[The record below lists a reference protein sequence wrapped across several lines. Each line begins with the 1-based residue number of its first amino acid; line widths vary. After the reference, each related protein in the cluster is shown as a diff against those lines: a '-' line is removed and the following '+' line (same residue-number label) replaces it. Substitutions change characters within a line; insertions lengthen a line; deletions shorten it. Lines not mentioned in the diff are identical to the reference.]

1 MNAHDRFKAGQL
13 AEAIAAQTEL
23 VKQRPTDADA
33 RFEMFVFLCF
43 AGELERAEKH
53 LDALETRDGT
63 LHRGTLVFRNLLAS
77 ELERR
82 RVFEGRGRA
91 VLPPKS
97 PGSVEQRAEALGLLC
112 AGDAAGAQDR
122 LDQAIAGSSAVP
134 GRIDGQA
141 FDGLCDYDDLLG
153 DVIEVFAG
161 GRYLWLPLEHLRVLE
176 LSEASTALDTLWIPG
191 RLEDRDGETA
201 QVHVPALYAGS
212 HAAADPIRLGRE
224 TEWDERGALRL
235 GRGQR
240 VWISASGD
248 DVREHAALSV
258 RRIEVQVS
266 RSEPKASGDQKASA
280 AAGAR

>member
-1 MNAHDRFKAGQL
+1 MNAHERFKAGQL
-13 AEAIAAQTEL
+13 AEAIAAQNEV

-33 RFEMFVFLCF
+33 RFELFVFLCF
-43 AGELERAEKH
+43 TGDLERAEKH
-53 LDALETRDGT
+53 LDALDTRDGS
-63 LHRGTLVFRNLLAS
+63 LQRGSVVFRNLLAS

-97 PGSVEQRAEALGLLC
+97 PDSVEQRREALSLLC
-112 AGDAAGAQDR
+112 AGDVAGAQAR
-122 LDQAIAGSSAVP
+122 LDRAIAESTAVA
-134 GRIDGQA
+134 GQIDGQP

-153 DVIEVFAG
+153 DVVEVFAG

-176 LSEASTALDTLWIPG
+176 LSEPETALDTLWIPA
-191 RLEDRDGETA
+191 RLEDREGETA

-212 HAAADPIRLGRE
+212 HAEADPRVRLGRE
-224 TEWDERGALRL
+224 TAWEERGTLRL

-240 VWISASGD
+240 VWISASGE

-258 RRIEVQVS
+258 RRIEVT
-266 RSEPKASGDQKASA
+266 A
-280 AAGAR
+280 AAGVR

>member
-1 MNAHDRFKAGQL
+1 MSAHERFKAGQL
-13 AEAIAAQTEL
+13 AEAIAAQNEV
-23 VKQRPTDADA
+23 VKQRPTDPNA
-33 RFEMFVFLCF
+33 RFELFVFLCF

-53 LDALETRDGT
+53 LDALDTRDGSFQ
-63 LHRGTLVFRNLLAS
+63 RGSVVFRNLLAS

-91 VLPPKS
+91 VLPPKATD
-97 PGSVEQRAEALGLLC
+97 SVEQRREALTRLC
-112 AGDAAGAQDR
+112 AGDAPGAEGLLER
-122 LDQAIAGSSAVP
+122 AIAATTAVS
-134 GRIDGQA
+134 GRIDGQE
-141 FDGLCDYDDLLG
+141 FDGLCDYDDVLG

-161 GRYLWLPLEHLRVLE
+161 GRYLWLPLAHLRVLE
-176 LSEASTALDTLWIPG
+176 LSEPETALDTLWIPA

-212 HAAADPIRLGRE
+212 HADADPQVRVGRD
-224 TEWDERGALRL
+224 TAWPERGALRV

-258 RRIEVQVS
+258 RRIEVTA
-266 RSEPKASGDQKASA
+266 P
-280 AAGAR
+280 AGAR

>member
-1 MNAHDRFKAGQL
+1 MNARERFKAAQL
-13 AEAIAAQTEL
+13 AEAIAAQTEV

-33 RFEMFVFLCF
+33 RFELFVFLCF
-43 AGELERAEKH
+43 NGDLERAEKH
-53 LDALETRDGT
+53 LDALDTRDGT
-63 LHRGTLVFRNLLAS
+63 LSRGSVVFRNLLAS

-82 RVFEGRGRA
+82 RVFEGKGRA

-97 PGSVEQRAEALGLLC
+97 PDSIDQRREALASLC
-112 AGDAAGAQDR
+112 AGDVAGAQACVER
-122 LDQAIAGSSAVP
+122 AIAQSSATT

-153 DVIEVFAG
+153 DAIEVFAG

-176 LSEASTALDTLWIPG
+176 LSEPETALDTLWIPA

-212 HAAADPIRLGRE
+212 HADADPLVQLGRE
-224 TEWDERGALRL
+224 TAWQERGALRL

-240 VWISASGD
+240 VWISASGE
-248 DVREHAALSV
+248 DVREHAVLSV

-266 RSEPKASGDQKASA
+266 RSEPKASGDQKAS
-280 AAGAR
+280 GEAR